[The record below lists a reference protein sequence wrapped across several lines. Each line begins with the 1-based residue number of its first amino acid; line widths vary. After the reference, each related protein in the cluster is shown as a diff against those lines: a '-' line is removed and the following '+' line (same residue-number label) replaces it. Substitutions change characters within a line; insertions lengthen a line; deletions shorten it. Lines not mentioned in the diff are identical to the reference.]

1 MSEEDKLVR
10 RVSIIGFGISI
21 LLSLLVLI
29 FYRPISSL
37 FTLSGGLFSIFFFVL
52 LKGIAFKF
60 LEKKSFIYVFIY
72 ILRLAL
78 IGFVFYAIIVIS
90 KKEILYF
97 FIGFLSIIFAIMTEG
112 VIQFLKLKKGIE

>member
-10 RVSIIGFGISI
+10 RVSFIGLGISI
-21 LLSLLVLI
+21 LLSLLVLL
-29 FYRPISSL
+29 FHRPISSL
-37 FTLSGGLFSIFFFVL
+37 FTLSGGLFSILFFVL

-60 LEKKSFIYVFIY
+60 LEKKSFVYVILY

-78 IGFVFYAIIVIS
+78 IGVVFYVIILIS

-97 FIGFLSIIFAIMTEG
+97 FIGFLSIIFSIMLEG
-112 VIQFLKLKKGIE
+112 VIQFLKLKRGIE

>member
-10 RVSIIGFGISI
+10 RVLIIGFGISI
-21 LLSLLVLI
+21 SFFLFVLI
-29 FYRPISSL
+29 FSRPISSL

-52 LKGIAFKF
+52 LKSIAFKF
-60 LEKKSFIYVFIY
+60 LEKKSFIYVIFY

-78 IGFVFYAIIVIS
+78 IGGVFYAIIVIS

-97 FIGFLSIIFAIMTEG
+97 FIGFLSIIFAIMAEG
-112 VIQFLKLKKGIE
+112 VIQFLKLKRGIE

>member
-10 RVSIIGFGISI
+10 RVSIIGLGVSV
-21 LLSLLVLI
+21 LLSFLVLI

-37 FTLSGGLFSIFFFVL
+37 FTFSGGFFSIFFFLL
-52 LKGIAFKF
+52 LKGIVFKF
-60 LEKKSFIYVFIY
+60 LEKKTFIYVIFY

-78 IGFVFYAIIVIS
+78 IGVVFYAIIIIS

-97 FIGFLSIIFAIMTEG
+97 FIGFLSIIFAIMLEG
-112 VIQFLKLKKGIE
+112 VIQFLKLKRGIE